1 MWQVGSWA
9 WSQAHQLYVKVIETA
24 GLWGQQ
30 FYRVW
35 LQQQD
40 VVLNVLNTVLYHQPV
55 QTIVTTDALCYLA
68 TAAKIAN
75 VQQEDTLLAP
85 IESNVIPLP
94 HQLKSLTKAMS
105 KKKYAICLQMK

>member
-1 MWQVGSWA
+1 MTSPASIVLPRPTSC
-9 WSQAHQLYVKVIETA
+9 
-24 GLWGQQ
+24 QQ

-40 VVLNVLNTVLYHQPV
+40 VVLNVLNTVIYHQPV
-55 QTIVTTDALCYLA
+55 QTIVTADALCYLA

-85 IESNVIPLP
+85 IESNVILCRT
-94 HQLKSLTKAMS
+94 S
-105 KKKYAICLQMK
+105 